1 VFEEWAMSDER
12 KSFCAMLFSPLLV
25 AAVIVS
31 GLASLSARNLDGSAA
46 MEHVQ
51 FDHAVAVHT
60 LLFRH

>member
-1 VFEEWAMSDER
+1 MSNER

-31 GLASLSARNLDGSAA
+31 GLASLSARNLDGSAVMGQA
-46 MEHVQ
+46 H
-51 FDHAVAVHT
+51 FDHAAAVHT

>member
-1 VFEEWAMSDER
+1 MSDER

-31 GLASLSARNLDGSAA
+31 GLASLSAHNLDGSPVIGQAHFYHAA
-46 MEHVQ
+46 
-51 FDHAVAVHT
+51 AVHT

>member
-1 VFEEWAMSDER
+1 MSDER

-31 GLASLSARNLDGSAA
+31 GLASLSARNLDGGVVTDHA
-46 MEHVQ
+46 H
-51 FDHAVAVHT
+51 FDHAAAVHT